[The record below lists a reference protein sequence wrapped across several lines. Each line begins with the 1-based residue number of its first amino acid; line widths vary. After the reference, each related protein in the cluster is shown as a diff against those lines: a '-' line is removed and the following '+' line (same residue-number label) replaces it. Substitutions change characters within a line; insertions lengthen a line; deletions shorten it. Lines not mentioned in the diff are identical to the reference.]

1 LVEELMKVSNMFGYG
16 EVNQY
21 NRLSSLQSVY
31 KKMEDEKF
39 RLYILRKNTDVFN
52 ALKVFFQKEYNN
64 KFMEEIKVK

>member
-1 LVEELMKVSNMFGYG
+1 
-16 EVNQY
+16 
-21 NRLSSLQSVY
+21 
-31 KKMEDEKF
+31 MEDEKF